1 MCMNYNETSQWAA
14 DLGSGYSSIR
24 PLGEGGMGTL
34 YRAHKDSLDVDV
46 VIKRVKQKFK
56 GRMDERAEANILK
69 TLKHKYLPRIYDVIE
84 SPSGYVYTIMDMI
97 PGENM
102 QNYVK
107 THGPVSQKLAY
118 RWACQLCEVIAYL
131 HSQVP
136 PILHCDI
143 KPSNIMITPNEDI
156 CVIDF
161 NTSLVFSKGV
171 LAIGA
176 TPGYAA
182 PEQYTRP
189 GASPDT
195 IETVPL
201 EETMPLRGY
210 KDAFAYQNIRSNKDP
225 SGRGVSN
232 SVTAAQ
238 ATNAG
243 GYGTISKRTDVYGIG
258 ATLYYAITGQQ
269 PGHSLKDVRPITS
282 YKLKFSRSFLL
293 IIARAMMKRQEERF
307 CDAQEMLRA
316 LQDIHAIDGRYKK
329 VVHSQRVVA
338 AVSLVLAVSGTLAI
352 LFGVQRIG
360 VERYAAYDALV
371 RKGRTAADEMRFDE
385 AEQDLQ
391 QAIAIYDDQ
400 LEAYVEQ
407 AVLLYR
413 QGKYQECIDAVETTQ
428 SRELKYYSRQSVANL
443 YNVAAEAYYELES
456 YESAATMYQKAI
468 GYSPDILSYYQG
480 EATALIQLGD
490 YSGAD
495 EVLAEMAK
503 AVPDAEQSGAYQVV
517 QSELLRK
524 QGDLPDA
531 LDAARKA
538 IGSADGNDQLAR
550 AYRLAASICED
561 IGDSMLSEE
570 INLLNNISVVDI
582 LDFFEENGTAYFA
595 MELIEGCNL
604 RVFRKNHNP
613 KQTLKMALQMLFLL
627 GSSLAEVHR
636 FGMIHGDISP
646 ENILI
651 TQDGEIKL
659 IDFGAARSFRQGSDN
674 KERKIY
680 LKPNYA
686 PYEQYTQKPCQGP
699 WTDIYALAAT
709 FYFIVSGRKMLDAL
723 SRAKG
728 ASYPPLHELCPAVS
742 RQLSDVIDK
751 ALAFDYHDRYRRIEM
766 VR

>member
-1 MCMNYNETSQWAA
+1 MNYNETSQWAA
-14 DLGSGYSSIR
+14 DLGSGYSAIR

-143 KPSNIMITPNEDI
+143 KPSNIMITPADDI

-210 KDAFAYQNIRSNKDP
+210 KDAFAYQNVRSNKDP

-468 GYSPDILSYYQG
+468 GYSPDILGYYQG

-570 INLLNNISVVDI
+570 INLLNQGIEQLPDGYYNALAGQLASAYIRQAEATGNPGYQKDALRTYQQLEKNGNTTLEVRLNIAM
-582 LDFFEENGTAYFA
+582 LQYQLHDFSKA
-595 MELIEGCNL
+595 MEMLQAL
-604 RVFRKNHNP
+604 KKDYPKDYRVYKWLAFV
-613 KQTLKMALQMLFLL
+613 QGELDLQ
-627 GSSLAEVHR
+627 
-636 FGMIHGDISP
+636 
-646 ENILI
+646 N
-651 TQDGEIKL
+651 
-659 IDFGAARSFRQGSDN
+659 
-674 KERKIY
+674 
-680 LKPNYA
+680 
-686 PYEQYTQKPCQGP
+686 
-699 WTDIYALAAT
+699 
-709 FYFIVSGRKMLDAL
+709 
-723 SRAKG
+723 G
-728 ASYPPLHELCPAVS
+728 ASYTKTLGYYETAAELYRAEQASGVYDP
-742 RQLSDVIDK
+742 QMDEL
-751 ALAFDYHDRYRRIEM
+751 DRMARNNWQ
-766 VR
+766 

>member
-1 MCMNYNETSQWAA
+1 MNYNETSQWAA

-210 KDAFAYQNIRSNKDP
+210 KDAFAYQNVRSNKGP

-293 IIARAMMKRQEERF
+293 IIARAMKKRQEERF

-503 AVPDAEQSGAYQVV
+503 AVPDAEQSGAYRDGTLEQLNIDHNFGA
-517 QSELLRK
+517 Q
-524 QGDLPDA
+524 
-531 LDAARKA
+531 LD
-538 IGSADGNDQLAR
+538 Q
-550 AYRLAASICED
+550 
-561 IGDSMLSEE
+561 
-570 INLLNNISVVDI
+570 
-582 LDFFEENGTAYFA
+582 
-595 MELIEGCNL
+595 
-604 RVFRKNHNP
+604 
-613 KQTLKMALQMLFLL
+613 MALE
-627 GSSLAEVHR
+627 GS
-636 FGMIHGDISP
+636 
-646 ENILI
+646 I
-651 TQDGEIKL
+651 TQDEALHHPQRAALTSYLGISELTL
-659 IDFGAARSFRQGSDN
+659 ISGNRMPFQLRKGDVLIQCTDGLYRYLPDSTMCRILAVTGNLKQAA
-674 KERKIY
+674 
-680 LKPNYA
+680 
-686 PYEQYTQKPCQGP
+686 EQMVKT
-699 WTDIYALAAT
+699 ALAVPGGHDNTSVLLAR
-709 FYFIVSGRKMLDAL
+709 Y
-723 SRAKG
+723 KG
-728 ASYPPLHELCPAVS
+728 
-742 RQLSDVIDK
+742 
-751 ALAFDYHDRYRRIEM
+751 
-766 VR
+766 

>member
-1 MCMNYNETSQWAA
+1 MNYNETSQWAA
-14 DLGSGYSSIR
+14 DLGSGYSAIR

-143 KPSNIMITPNEDI
+143 KPSNIMITPADDI

-210 KDAFAYQNIRSNKDP
+210 KDAFAYQNVRSNKDP

-570 INLLNNISVVDI
+570 INLLNQGIEQLPDGYYNALAGQLASAYIRQAEATGNPGYQKDALRTYQQLEKNGNTTLEVRLNIAM
-582 LDFFEENGTAYFA
+582 LQYQLHDFSKA
-595 MELIEGCNL
+595 MEMLQAL
-604 RVFRKNHNP
+604 KKDYPKDYRVYKWLAFV
-613 KQTLKMALQMLFLL
+613 QGELDLQN
-627 GSSLAEVHR
+627 G
-636 FGMIHGDISP
+636 
-646 ENILI
+646 
-651 TQDGEIKL
+651 
-659 IDFGAARSFRQGSDN
+659 
-674 KERKIY
+674 
-680 LKPNYA
+680 A
-686 PYEQYTQKPCQGP
+686 PYTKTLGYYETAAELYRAEQ
-699 WTDIYALAAT
+699 A
-709 FYFIVSGRKMLDAL
+709 SGVYDPQMDELDRMA
-723 SRAKG
+723 RNNW
-728 ASYPPLHELCPAVS
+728 
-742 RQLSDVIDK
+742 Q
-751 ALAFDYHDRYRRIEM
+751 
-766 VR
+766 

>member
-1 MCMNYNETSQWAA
+1 MNYNETSQWAA
-14 DLGSGYSSIR
+14 DLGSGYSAIR

-143 KPSNIMITPNEDI
+143 KPSNIMITPADDI

-210 KDAFAYQNIRSNKDP
+210 KDAFAYQNVRSNKDP

-428 SRELKYYSRQSVANL
+428 SRELKYYSKQSVANL

-570 INLLNNISVVDI
+570 INLLNQGIEQLPDGYYNALAGQLASAYIRQAEATGNPGYQKDALRTYQQLEKNGNTTLEVRLNIAM
-582 LDFFEENGTAYFA
+582 LQYQLHDFSKA
-595 MELIEGCNL
+595 MEMLQAL
-604 RVFRKNHNP
+604 KKDYPKDYRVYKWLAFV
-613 KQTLKMALQMLFLL
+613 QGELDLQ
-627 GSSLAEVHR
+627 
-636 FGMIHGDISP
+636 
-646 ENILI
+646 N
-651 TQDGEIKL
+651 
-659 IDFGAARSFRQGSDN
+659 
-674 KERKIY
+674 
-680 LKPNYA
+680 
-686 PYEQYTQKPCQGP
+686 
-699 WTDIYALAAT
+699 
-709 FYFIVSGRKMLDAL
+709 
-723 SRAKG
+723 G
-728 ASYPPLHELCPAVS
+728 ASYTKTLGYYETAAELYRAEQASGVYDP
-742 RQLSDVIDK
+742 QMDEL
-751 ALAFDYHDRYRRIEM
+751 DRMARNNWQ
-766 VR
+766 

>member
-1 MCMNYNETSQWAA
+1 MNYNETSQWAA
-14 DLGSGYSSIR
+14 DLGSGYSAIR

-143 KPSNIMITPNEDI
+143 KPSNIMITPAGDI

-210 KDAFAYQNIRSNKDP
+210 KDAFAYQNVRSNKDP

-503 AVPDAEQSGAYQVV
+503 AVPDTEQSGAYQVV

-570 INLLNNISVVDI
+570 INLLNQGIEQLPDGYYNALAGQLASAYIRQAEATGNPGYQKDALRTYQQLEKNGNTTLEIRLNIAM
-582 LDFFEENGTAYFA
+582 LQYQLHDFSKA
-595 MELIEGCNL
+595 MEMLQAL
-604 RVFRKNHNP
+604 KKDYPKDYRVYKWLAFV
-613 KQTLKMALQMLFLL
+613 QGELDLQ
-627 GSSLAEVHR
+627 
-636 FGMIHGDISP
+636 
-646 ENILI
+646 N
-651 TQDGEIKL
+651 
-659 IDFGAARSFRQGSDN
+659 
-674 KERKIY
+674 
-680 LKPNYA
+680 
-686 PYEQYTQKPCQGP
+686 
-699 WTDIYALAAT
+699 
-709 FYFIVSGRKMLDAL
+709 
-723 SRAKG
+723 G
-728 ASYPPLHELCPAVS
+728 ASYTKTLGYYETAAELYRAEQASGVYDP
-742 RQLSDVIDK
+742 QMDEL
-751 ALAFDYHDRYRRIEM
+751 DRMARNNWQ
-766 VR
+766 

>member
-1 MCMNYNETSQWAA
+1 MNYNETSQWAA

-210 KDAFAYQNIRSNKDP
+210 KDAFAYQNVRSNKDP

-243 GYGTISKRTDVYGIG
+243 GYGTISKITDVYGIG

-456 YESAATMYQKAI
+456 YESAAMMYQKAI

-570 INLLNNISVVDI
+570 INLLNQGIEQLPDGYYNALAGQLASAYIRQAEATVNPGYQKDALRTYQQLEKNGNTTLEVRLNIAM
-582 LDFFEENGTAYFA
+582 LQYQLHDFSKA
-595 MELIEGCNL
+595 MEMLQAL
-604 RVFRKNHNP
+604 KKDYPKDYRVYKWLAFV
-613 KQTLKMALQMLFLL
+613 QGELDLQ
-627 GSSLAEVHR
+627 
-636 FGMIHGDISP
+636 
-646 ENILI
+646 N
-651 TQDGEIKL
+651 
-659 IDFGAARSFRQGSDN
+659 
-674 KERKIY
+674 
-680 LKPNYA
+680 
-686 PYEQYTQKPCQGP
+686 
-699 WTDIYALAAT
+699 
-709 FYFIVSGRKMLDAL
+709 
-723 SRAKG
+723 G
-728 ASYPPLHELCPAVS
+728 ASYTKTLGYYETAAELYRAEQASGVYDP
-742 RQLSDVIDK
+742 QMDEL
-751 ALAFDYHDRYRRIEM
+751 DRMARNNWQ
-766 VR
+766 

>member
-1 MCMNYNETSQWAA
+1 MNYNETSQWAA
-14 DLGSGYSSIR
+14 DLGSGYSAIR

-143 KPSNIMITPNEDI
+143 KPSNIMITPADDI

-210 KDAFAYQNIRSNKDP
+210 KDAFAYQNVRSNKDP

-360 VERYAAYDALV
+360 VERYAAYDALA

-570 INLLNNISVVDI
+570 INLLNQGIEQLPDGYYNALAGQLASAYIRQAEATGNPGYQKDALRTYQQLEKNGNTTLEVRLNIAM
-582 LDFFEENGTAYFA
+582 LQYQLHDFSKA
-595 MELIEGCNL
+595 MEMLQAL
-604 RVFRKNHNP
+604 KKDYPKDYRVYKWLAFV
-613 KQTLKMALQMLFLL
+613 QGELDLQ
-627 GSSLAEVHR
+627 
-636 FGMIHGDISP
+636 
-646 ENILI
+646 N
-651 TQDGEIKL
+651 
-659 IDFGAARSFRQGSDN
+659 
-674 KERKIY
+674 
-680 LKPNYA
+680 
-686 PYEQYTQKPCQGP
+686 
-699 WTDIYALAAT
+699 
-709 FYFIVSGRKMLDAL
+709 
-723 SRAKG
+723 G
-728 ASYPPLHELCPAVS
+728 ASYTKTLGYYETAAELYRAEQASGVYDP
-742 RQLSDVIDK
+742 QMDEL
-751 ALAFDYHDRYRRIEM
+751 DRMARNNWQ
-766 VR
+766 

>member
-14 DLGSGYSSIR
+14 DLGSGYSAIR

-143 KPSNIMITPNEDI
+143 KPSNIMITPADDI

-210 KDAFAYQNIRSNKDP
+210 KDAFAYQNVRSNKDP

-570 INLLNNISVVDI
+570 INLLNQGIEQIPDGYYNALAGQLASAYIRQAEATGNPGYQKDALRTYQQLEKNGNTTLEVRLNIAM
-582 LDFFEENGTAYFA
+582 LQYQLHDFSKA
-595 MELIEGCNL
+595 MEMLQAL
-604 RVFRKNHNP
+604 KKDYPKDYRVYKWLAFV
-613 KQTLKMALQMLFLL
+613 QGELDLQ
-627 GSSLAEVHR
+627 
-636 FGMIHGDISP
+636 
-646 ENILI
+646 N
-651 TQDGEIKL
+651 
-659 IDFGAARSFRQGSDN
+659 
-674 KERKIY
+674 
-680 LKPNYA
+680 
-686 PYEQYTQKPCQGP
+686 
-699 WTDIYALAAT
+699 
-709 FYFIVSGRKMLDAL
+709 
-723 SRAKG
+723 G
-728 ASYPPLHELCPAVS
+728 ASYTKTLGYYETAAELYRAEQASGVYDP
-742 RQLSDVIDK
+742 QMDEL
-751 ALAFDYHDRYRRIEM
+751 DRMARNNWQ
-766 VR
+766 

>member
-1 MCMNYNETSQWAA
+1 MNYNEISQWAA
-14 DLGSGYSSIR
+14 DLGSGYSAIR

-143 KPSNIMITPNEDI
+143 KPSNIMITPAGDI

-210 KDAFAYQNIRSNKDP
+210 KDAFAYQNVRSNKDP

-282 YKLKFSRSFLL
+282 YKLKFSRSF
-293 IIARAMMKRQEERF
+293 
-307 CDAQEMLRA
+307 C
-316 LQDIHAIDGRYKK
+316 
-329 VVHSQRVVA
+329 
-338 AVSLVLAVSGTLAI
+338 
-352 LFGVQRIG
+352 
-360 VERYAAYDALV
+360 
-371 RKGRTAADEMRFDE
+371 
-385 AEQDLQ
+385 
-391 QAIAIYDDQ
+391 
-400 LEAYVEQ
+400 
-407 AVLLYR
+407 
-413 QGKYQECIDAVETTQ
+413 
-428 SRELKYYSRQSVANL
+428 
-443 YNVAAEAYYELES
+443 
-456 YESAATMYQKAI
+456 
-468 GYSPDILSYYQG
+468 
-480 EATALIQLGD
+480 
-490 YSGAD
+490 
-495 EVLAEMAK
+495 
-503 AVPDAEQSGAYQVV
+503 
-517 QSELLRK
+517 
-524 QGDLPDA
+524 
-531 LDAARKA
+531 
-538 IGSADGNDQLAR
+538 
-550 AYRLAASICED
+550 
-561 IGDSMLSEE
+561 
-570 INLLNNISVVDI
+570 
-582 LDFFEENGTAYFA
+582 
-595 MELIEGCNL
+595 
-604 RVFRKNHNP
+604 
-613 KQTLKMALQMLFLL
+613 
-627 GSSLAEVHR
+627 SS
-636 FGMIHGDISP
+636 SP
-646 ENILI
+646 E
-651 TQDGEIKL
+651 
-659 IDFGAARSFRQGSDN
+659 R
-674 KERKIY
+674 
-680 LKPNYA
+680 
-686 PYEQYTQKPCQGP
+686 
-699 WTDIYALAAT
+699 
-709 FYFIVSGRKMLDAL
+709 
-723 SRAKG
+723 
-728 ASYPPLHELCPAVS
+728 
-742 RQLSDVIDK
+742 
-751 ALAFDYHDRYRRIEM
+751 
-766 VR
+766 

>member
-210 KDAFAYQNIRSNKDP
+210 KDAFAYQNVRSNKDP

-293 IIARAMMKRQEERF
+293 IIARAMKKRQEERF

-400 LEAYVEQ
+400 LEAYERS
-407 AVLLYR
+407 VLHLPCR
-413 QGKYQECIDAVETTQ
+413 
-428 SRELKYYSRQSVANL
+428 RL
-443 YNVAAEAYYELES
+443 
-456 YESAATMYQKAI
+456 
-468 GYSPDILSYYQG
+468 PDIYHFGYPHATYDRSY
-480 EATALIQLGD
+480 
-490 YSGAD
+490 
-495 EVLAEMAK
+495 
-503 AVPDAEQSGAYQVV
+503 
-517 QSELLRK
+517 
-524 QGDLPDA
+524 
-531 LDAARKA
+531 
-538 IGSADGNDQLAR
+538 
-550 AYRLAASICED
+550 
-561 IGDSMLSEE
+561 
-570 INLLNNISVVDI
+570 
-582 LDFFEENGTAYFA
+582 
-595 MELIEGCNL
+595 
-604 RVFRKNHNP
+604 
-613 KQTLKMALQMLFLL
+613 
-627 GSSLAEVHR
+627 HR
-636 FGMIHGDISP
+636 
-646 ENILI
+646 
-651 TQDGEIKL
+651 
-659 IDFGAARSFRQGSDN
+659 
-674 KERKIY
+674 
-680 LKPNYA
+680 
-686 PYEQYTQKPCQGP
+686 
-699 WTDIYALAAT
+699 
-709 FYFIVSGRKMLDAL
+709 
-723 SRAKG
+723 
-728 ASYPPLHELCPAVS
+728 PA
-742 RQLSDVIDK
+742 
-751 ALAFDYHDRYRRIEM
+751 
-766 VR
+766 

>member
-1 MCMNYNETSQWAA
+1 MNYNETSQWAA
-14 DLGSGYSSIR
+14 DLGSGYSAIR

-143 KPSNIMITPNEDI
+143 KPSNIMITPAGDI

-210 KDAFAYQNIRSNKDP
+210 KDAFAYQNVRSNKDP

-360 VERYAAYDALV
+360 VERYAAYGALV

-570 INLLNNISVVDI
+570 INLLNQGIEQLPDGYYNALAGQLASAYIRQAEATGNPGYQKDALRTYQQLEKNGNTTLEVRLNIAM
-582 LDFFEENGTAYFA
+582 LQYQLHDFSKA
-595 MELIEGCNL
+595 MEMLQAL
-604 RVFRKNHNP
+604 KKDYPKDYRVYKWLAFV
-613 KQTLKMALQMLFLL
+613 QGELDLQ
-627 GSSLAEVHR
+627 
-636 FGMIHGDISP
+636 
-646 ENILI
+646 N
-651 TQDGEIKL
+651 
-659 IDFGAARSFRQGSDN
+659 
-674 KERKIY
+674 
-680 LKPNYA
+680 
-686 PYEQYTQKPCQGP
+686 
-699 WTDIYALAAT
+699 
-709 FYFIVSGRKMLDAL
+709 
-723 SRAKG
+723 G
-728 ASYPPLHELCPAVS
+728 ASYTKTLGYYETAAELYRAEQASGVYDP
-742 RQLSDVIDK
+742 QMDEL
-751 ALAFDYHDRYRRIEM
+751 DRMARNNWQ
-766 VR
+766 

>member
-1 MCMNYNETSQWAA
+1 MNYNETSQWAA
-14 DLGSGYSSIR
+14 DLGSGYSAIR

-69 TLKHKYLPRIYDVIE
+69 TLTHKYLPRIYDVIE

-143 KPSNIMITPNEDI
+143 KPSNIMITPAGDI

-210 KDAFAYQNIRSNKDP
+210 KDAFAYQNVRSNKDP

-570 INLLNNISVVDI
+570 INLLNQGIEQLPDGYYNALAGQLASAYIRQAEATGNPGYQKDALRTYQQLEKNGNTTLEVRLNIAM
-582 LDFFEENGTAYFA
+582 LQYQLHDFSKA
-595 MELIEGCNL
+595 MEMLQAL
-604 RVFRKNHNP
+604 KKDYPKDYRVYKWLAFV
-613 KQTLKMALQMLFLL
+613 QGELDLQ
-627 GSSLAEVHR
+627 
-636 FGMIHGDISP
+636 
-646 ENILI
+646 N
-651 TQDGEIKL
+651 
-659 IDFGAARSFRQGSDN
+659 
-674 KERKIY
+674 
-680 LKPNYA
+680 
-686 PYEQYTQKPCQGP
+686 
-699 WTDIYALAAT
+699 
-709 FYFIVSGRKMLDAL
+709 
-723 SRAKG
+723 G
-728 ASYPPLHELCPAVS
+728 ASYTKTLGYYETAAELYRAEQASGVYDP
-742 RQLSDVIDK
+742 QMDEL
-751 ALAFDYHDRYRRIEM
+751 DRMARNNWQ
-766 VR
+766 

>member
-210 KDAFAYQNIRSNKDP
+210 KDAFAYQNVRSNKGP

-456 YESAATMYQKAI
+456 YESAAMMYQKAI

-495 EVLAEMAK
+495 EVLAEMVK

-561 IGDSMLSEE
+561 IGDSMFSEE
-570 INLLNNISVVDI
+570 INLLNQGIEQLPDGYYNALAGQLASAYIRQAEATGNPGYQKDALRTYQQLEKNGNTTLEVRLNIAM
-582 LDFFEENGTAYFA
+582 LQYQLHDFSKA
-595 MELIEGCNL
+595 MEMLQALKNDYPKDY
-604 RVFRKNHNP
+604 RVYKWLAFV
-613 KQTLKMALQMLFLL
+613 QGELDLQ
-627 GSSLAEVHR
+627 
-636 FGMIHGDISP
+636 
-646 ENILI
+646 N
-651 TQDGEIKL
+651 
-659 IDFGAARSFRQGSDN
+659 
-674 KERKIY
+674 
-680 LKPNYA
+680 
-686 PYEQYTQKPCQGP
+686 
-699 WTDIYALAAT
+699 
-709 FYFIVSGRKMLDAL
+709 
-723 SRAKG
+723 G
-728 ASYPPLHELCPAVS
+728 ASYTKTLGYYETAAELYRAEQASGVYDP
-742 RQLSDVIDK
+742 QMDEL
-751 ALAFDYHDRYRRIEM
+751 DRMARNNWQ
-766 VR
+766 

>member
-14 DLGSGYSSIR
+14 DLGSGYSAIR

-143 KPSNIMITPNEDI
+143 KPSNIMITPAGDI

-210 KDAFAYQNIRSNKDP
+210 KDAFAYQNVRSNKDP

-570 INLLNNISVVDI
+570 INLLNQGIEQLPDGYYNALAGQLASAYIRQAEATGNPGYQKDALRTYQQLEKNGNTTLEVRLNIAM
-582 LDFFEENGTAYFA
+582 LQYQLHDFSKA
-595 MELIEGCNL
+595 MEIKDGGSGRKTLSRLLSGSDGAWGVSEL
-604 RVFRKNHNP
+604 RVSCRRIFCSERLSG
-613 KQTLKMALQMLFLL
+613 T
-627 GSSLAEVHR
+627 VH
-636 FGMIHGDISP
+636 HS
-646 ENILI
+646 
-651 TQDGEIKL
+651 
-659 IDFGAARSFRQGSDN
+659 
-674 KERKIY
+674 ERKI
-680 LKPNYA
+680 PVGQEFGTGRFRNY
-686 PYEQYTQKPCQGP
+686 
-699 WTDIYALAAT
+699 
-709 FYFIVSGRKMLDAL
+709 VS
-723 SRAKG
+723 
-728 ASYPPLHELCPAVS
+728 C
-742 RQLSDVIDK
+742 
-751 ALAFDYHDRYRRIEM
+751 
-766 VR
+766 

>member
-1 MCMNYNETSQWAA
+1 MNYNETSQWAA
-14 DLGSGYSSIR
+14 DLGSGYSAIR

-143 KPSNIMITPNEDI
+143 KPSNIMITPAGDI

-210 KDAFAYQNIRSNKDP
+210 KDAFAYQNVRSNKDP

-232 SVTAAQ
+232 SATAAQ

-570 INLLNNISVVDI
+570 INLLNQGIEQLPDGYYNALAGQLASAYIRQAEATGNPGYQKDALRTYQQLEKNGNTTLEVRLNIAM
-582 LDFFEENGTAYFA
+582 LQYQLHDFSKA
-595 MELIEGCNL
+595 MEMLQAL
-604 RVFRKNHNP
+604 KKDYPKDYRVYKWLAFV
-613 KQTLKMALQMLFLL
+613 QGELDLQ
-627 GSSLAEVHR
+627 
-636 FGMIHGDISP
+636 
-646 ENILI
+646 N
-651 TQDGEIKL
+651 
-659 IDFGAARSFRQGSDN
+659 
-674 KERKIY
+674 
-680 LKPNYA
+680 
-686 PYEQYTQKPCQGP
+686 
-699 WTDIYALAAT
+699 
-709 FYFIVSGRKMLDAL
+709 
-723 SRAKG
+723 G
-728 ASYPPLHELCPAVS
+728 ASYTKTLGYYETAAELYRAEQASGVYDP
-742 RQLSDVIDK
+742 QMDEL
-751 ALAFDYHDRYRRIEM
+751 DRMARNNWQ
-766 VR
+766 

>member
-1 MCMNYNETSQWAA
+1 MNYNETSQWAA
-14 DLGSGYSSIR
+14 DLGSGYSAIR

-143 KPSNIMITPNEDI
+143 KPSNIMITPAGDI

-210 KDAFAYQNIRSNKDP
+210 KDAFAYQNVRSNKDP

-570 INLLNNISVVDI
+570 INLLNQGIEQLPDGYYNALAGQLASAYIRQAEATGNPGYQKDALRTYQQLEKNGNTTPEVRLNIAM
-582 LDFFEENGTAYFA
+582 LQYQLHDFSKA
-595 MELIEGCNL
+595 MEMLQAL
-604 RVFRKNHNP
+604 KKDYPKDYRVYKWLAFV
-613 KQTLKMALQMLFLL
+613 QGELDLQ
-627 GSSLAEVHR
+627 
-636 FGMIHGDISP
+636 
-646 ENILI
+646 N
-651 TQDGEIKL
+651 
-659 IDFGAARSFRQGSDN
+659 
-674 KERKIY
+674 
-680 LKPNYA
+680 
-686 PYEQYTQKPCQGP
+686 
-699 WTDIYALAAT
+699 
-709 FYFIVSGRKMLDAL
+709 
-723 SRAKG
+723 G
-728 ASYPPLHELCPAVS
+728 ASYTKTLGYYETAAELYRAEQASGVYDP
-742 RQLSDVIDK
+742 QMDEL
-751 ALAFDYHDRYRRIEM
+751 DRMARNNWQ
-766 VR
+766 

>member
-1 MCMNYNETSQWAA
+1 MNYNETSQWAA
-14 DLGSGYSSIR
+14 DLGSGYSAIR

-143 KPSNIMITPNEDI
+143 KPSNIMITPAGDI

-210 KDAFAYQNIRSNKDP
+210 KDAFAYQNVRSNKDP

-258 ATLYYAITGQQ
+258 ATLYYAITGHQ

-570 INLLNNISVVDI
+570 INLLNQGIEQLPDGYYNALAGQLASAYIRQAEATGNPGYQKDALRTYQQLEKNGNTTLEVRLNIAM
-582 LDFFEENGTAYFA
+582 LQYQLHDFSKA
-595 MELIEGCNL
+595 MEMLQAL
-604 RVFRKNHNP
+604 KKDYPKDYRVYKWLAFV
-613 KQTLKMALQMLFLL
+613 QGELDLQ
-627 GSSLAEVHR
+627 
-636 FGMIHGDISP
+636 
-646 ENILI
+646 N
-651 TQDGEIKL
+651 
-659 IDFGAARSFRQGSDN
+659 
-674 KERKIY
+674 
-680 LKPNYA
+680 
-686 PYEQYTQKPCQGP
+686 
-699 WTDIYALAAT
+699 
-709 FYFIVSGRKMLDAL
+709 
-723 SRAKG
+723 G
-728 ASYPPLHELCPAVS
+728 ASYTKTLGYYETAAELYRAEQASGVYDP
-742 RQLSDVIDK
+742 QMDEL
-751 ALAFDYHDRYRRIEM
+751 DRMARNNWQ
-766 VR
+766 

>member
-1 MCMNYNETSQWAA
+1 MNYNETSQWAA
-14 DLGSGYSSIR
+14 DLGSGYSAIR

-143 KPSNIMITPNEDI
+143 KPSNIMITPADDI

-210 KDAFAYQNIRSNKDP
+210 KDAFAYQNVRSNKDP

-338 AVSLVLAVSGTLAI
+338 AVSLVLAVSGILAI

-570 INLLNNISVVDI
+570 INLLNQGIEQLPDGYYNALAGQLASAYIRQAEATGNPGYQKDALRTYQQLEKNGNTTLEVRLNIAM
-582 LDFFEENGTAYFA
+582 LQYQLHDFSKA
-595 MELIEGCNL
+595 MEMLQAL
-604 RVFRKNHNP
+604 KKDYPKDYRVYKWLAFV
-613 KQTLKMALQMLFLL
+613 QGELDLQ
-627 GSSLAEVHR
+627 
-636 FGMIHGDISP
+636 
-646 ENILI
+646 N
-651 TQDGEIKL
+651 
-659 IDFGAARSFRQGSDN
+659 
-674 KERKIY
+674 
-680 LKPNYA
+680 
-686 PYEQYTQKPCQGP
+686 
-699 WTDIYALAAT
+699 
-709 FYFIVSGRKMLDAL
+709 
-723 SRAKG
+723 G
-728 ASYPPLHELCPAVS
+728 ASYTKTLGYYETAAELYRAEQASGVYDP
-742 RQLSDVIDK
+742 QMDEL
-751 ALAFDYHDRYRRIEM
+751 DRMARNNWQ
-766 VR
+766 

>member
-1 MCMNYNETSQWAA
+1 MNYNETSQWAA
-14 DLGSGYSSIR
+14 DLGSGYSAIR

-143 KPSNIMITPNEDI
+143 KPSNIMITPADDI

-210 KDAFAYQNIRSNKDP
+210 KDAFAYQNVRSNKDP

-443 YNVAAEAYYELES
+443 YNMAAEAYYELES

-570 INLLNNISVVDI
+570 INLLNQGIEQLPDGYYNALAGQLASAYIRQAEATGNPGYQKDALRTYQQLEKNGNTTLEVRLNIAM
-582 LDFFEENGTAYFA
+582 LQYQLHDFSKA
-595 MELIEGCNL
+595 MEMLQAL
-604 RVFRKNHNP
+604 KKDYPKDYRVYKWLAFV
-613 KQTLKMALQMLFLL
+613 QGELDLQ
-627 GSSLAEVHR
+627 
-636 FGMIHGDISP
+636 
-646 ENILI
+646 N
-651 TQDGEIKL
+651 
-659 IDFGAARSFRQGSDN
+659 
-674 KERKIY
+674 
-680 LKPNYA
+680 
-686 PYEQYTQKPCQGP
+686 
-699 WTDIYALAAT
+699 
-709 FYFIVSGRKMLDAL
+709 
-723 SRAKG
+723 G
-728 ASYPPLHELCPAVS
+728 ASYTKTLGYYETAAELYRAEQASGVYDP
-742 RQLSDVIDK
+742 QMDEL
-751 ALAFDYHDRYRRIEM
+751 DRMARNNWQ
-766 VR
+766 

>member
-14 DLGSGYSSIR
+14 DLGSGYSAIR

-143 KPSNIMITPNEDI
+143 KPSNIMITPADDI

-210 KDAFAYQNIRSNKDP
+210 KDAFAYQNVRSNKDP

-307 CDAQEMLRA
+307 CDA
-316 LQDIHAIDGRYKK
+316 QDIHAIDGRYKK

-570 INLLNNISVVDI
+570 INLLNQGIEQLPDGYYNALAGQLASAYIRQAEATGNPGYQKDALRTYQQLEKNGNTTLEVRLNIAM
-582 LDFFEENGTAYFA
+582 LQYQLHDFSKA
-595 MELIEGCNL
+595 MEMLQAL
-604 RVFRKNHNP
+604 KKDYPKDYRVYKWLAFV
-613 KQTLKMALQMLFLL
+613 QGELDLQ
-627 GSSLAEVHR
+627 
-636 FGMIHGDISP
+636 
-646 ENILI
+646 N
-651 TQDGEIKL
+651 
-659 IDFGAARSFRQGSDN
+659 
-674 KERKIY
+674 
-680 LKPNYA
+680 
-686 PYEQYTQKPCQGP
+686 
-699 WTDIYALAAT
+699 
-709 FYFIVSGRKMLDAL
+709 
-723 SRAKG
+723 G
-728 ASYPPLHELCPAVS
+728 ASYTKTLGYYETAAELYRAEQASGVYDP
-742 RQLSDVIDK
+742 QMDEL
-751 ALAFDYHDRYRRIEM
+751 DRMARNNWQ
-766 VR
+766 

>member
-1 MCMNYNETSQWAA
+1 MNYNETSQWAA
-14 DLGSGYSSIR
+14 DLGSGYSAIR

-143 KPSNIMITPNEDI
+143 KPSNIMITPADDI

-210 KDAFAYQNIRSNKDP
+210 KDAFAYQNVRSNKDP

-561 IGDSMLSEE
+561 IGDSMHSEE
-570 INLLNNISVVDI
+570 INLLNQGIEQLPDGYYNALAGQLASAYIRQAEATGNPGYQKDALRTYQQLEKNGNTTLEVRLNIAM
-582 LDFFEENGTAYFA
+582 LQYQLHDFSKA
-595 MELIEGCNL
+595 MEMLQAL
-604 RVFRKNHNP
+604 KKDYPKDYRVYKWLAFV
-613 KQTLKMALQMLFLL
+613 QGELDLQ
-627 GSSLAEVHR
+627 
-636 FGMIHGDISP
+636 
-646 ENILI
+646 N
-651 TQDGEIKL
+651 
-659 IDFGAARSFRQGSDN
+659 
-674 KERKIY
+674 
-680 LKPNYA
+680 
-686 PYEQYTQKPCQGP
+686 
-699 WTDIYALAAT
+699 
-709 FYFIVSGRKMLDAL
+709 
-723 SRAKG
+723 G
-728 ASYPPLHELCPAVS
+728 ASYTKTLGYYETAAELYRAEQASGVYDP
-742 RQLSDVIDK
+742 QMDEL
-751 ALAFDYHDRYRRIEM
+751 DRMARNNWQ
-766 VR
+766 

>member
-1 MCMNYNETSQWAA
+1 MNYNETSQWAA
-14 DLGSGYSSIR
+14 DLGSGYSAIR

-143 KPSNIMITPNEDI
+143 KPSNIMITPADDI

-210 KDAFAYQNIRSNKDP
+210 KDAFAYQNVRSNKDP

-243 GYGTISKRTDVYGIG
+243 GYGTISKTTDVYGIG

-570 INLLNNISVVDI
+570 INLLNQGIEQLPDGYYNALAGQLASAYIRQAEATGNPGYQKDALRTYQQLEKNGNTTLEVRLNIAM
-582 LDFFEENGTAYFA
+582 LQYQLHDFSKA
-595 MELIEGCNL
+595 MEMLQAL
-604 RVFRKNHNP
+604 KKDYPKDYRVYKWLAFV
-613 KQTLKMALQMLFLL
+613 QGELDLQ
-627 GSSLAEVHR
+627 
-636 FGMIHGDISP
+636 
-646 ENILI
+646 N
-651 TQDGEIKL
+651 
-659 IDFGAARSFRQGSDN
+659 
-674 KERKIY
+674 
-680 LKPNYA
+680 
-686 PYEQYTQKPCQGP
+686 
-699 WTDIYALAAT
+699 
-709 FYFIVSGRKMLDAL
+709 
-723 SRAKG
+723 G
-728 ASYPPLHELCPAVS
+728 ASYTKTLGYYETAAELYRAEQASGVYDP
-742 RQLSDVIDK
+742 QMDEL
-751 ALAFDYHDRYRRIEM
+751 DRMARNNWQ
-766 VR
+766 

>member
-1 MCMNYNETSQWAA
+1 MNYNETSQWAA
-14 DLGSGYSSIR
+14 DLGSGYSAIR

-143 KPSNIMITPNEDI
+143 KPSNIMITPADDI

-210 KDAFAYQNIRSNKDP
+210 KDAFAYQNVRSNKDP

-443 YNVAAEAYYELES
+443 YNVAAKAYYELES

-570 INLLNNISVVDI
+570 INLLNQGIEQLPDGYYNALAGQLASAYIRQAEATGNPGYQKDALRTYQQLEKNGNTTLEVRLNIAM
-582 LDFFEENGTAYFA
+582 LQYQLHDFSKA
-595 MELIEGCNL
+595 MEMLQAL
-604 RVFRKNHNP
+604 KKDYPKDYRVYKWLAFV
-613 KQTLKMALQMLFLL
+613 QGELDLQ
-627 GSSLAEVHR
+627 
-636 FGMIHGDISP
+636 
-646 ENILI
+646 N
-651 TQDGEIKL
+651 
-659 IDFGAARSFRQGSDN
+659 
-674 KERKIY
+674 
-680 LKPNYA
+680 
-686 PYEQYTQKPCQGP
+686 
-699 WTDIYALAAT
+699 
-709 FYFIVSGRKMLDAL
+709 
-723 SRAKG
+723 G
-728 ASYPPLHELCPAVS
+728 ASYTKTLGYYETAAELYRAEQASGVYDP
-742 RQLSDVIDK
+742 QMDEL
-751 ALAFDYHDRYRRIEM
+751 DRMARNNWQ
-766 VR
+766 

>member
-1 MCMNYNETSQWAA
+1 MNYNETSQWAA
-14 DLGSGYSSIR
+14 DLGSGYSAIR

-107 THGPVSQKLAY
+107 IHGPVSQKLAY

-143 KPSNIMITPNEDI
+143 KPSNIMITPAGDI

-210 KDAFAYQNIRSNKDP
+210 KDAFAYQNVRSNKDP

-570 INLLNNISVVDI
+570 INLLNQGIEQLPDGYYNALAGQLASAYIRQAEATGNPGYQKDALRTYQQLEKNGNTTLEVRLNIAM
-582 LDFFEENGTAYFA
+582 LQYQLHDFSKA
-595 MELIEGCNL
+595 MEMLQAL
-604 RVFRKNHNP
+604 KKDYPKDYRVYKWLAFV
-613 KQTLKMALQMLFLL
+613 QGELDLQ
-627 GSSLAEVHR
+627 
-636 FGMIHGDISP
+636 
-646 ENILI
+646 N
-651 TQDGEIKL
+651 
-659 IDFGAARSFRQGSDN
+659 
-674 KERKIY
+674 
-680 LKPNYA
+680 
-686 PYEQYTQKPCQGP
+686 
-699 WTDIYALAAT
+699 
-709 FYFIVSGRKMLDAL
+709 
-723 SRAKG
+723 G
-728 ASYPPLHELCPAVS
+728 ASYTKTLGYYETAAELYRAEQASGVYDP
-742 RQLSDVIDK
+742 QMDEL
-751 ALAFDYHDRYRRIEM
+751 DRMARNNWQ
-766 VR
+766 

>member
-1 MCMNYNETSQWAA
+1 MNYNETSQWAA
-14 DLGSGYSSIR
+14 DLGNGYSAIR

-143 KPSNIMITPNEDI
+143 KPSNIMITPAGDI

-210 KDAFAYQNIRSNKDP
+210 KDAFAYQNVRSNKDP

-456 YESAATMYQKAI
+456 YESAAMMYQKAI

-503 AVPDAEQSGAYQVV
+503 AVPDAEQSGAYRVV

-570 INLLNNISVVDI
+570 INLLNQGIEQLPDGYYNALAGQLASAYIRQAEATGNPGYQKDALRTYQQLEKNGNTTLEVRLNIAM
-582 LDFFEENGTAYFA
+582 LQYQLHDFSKA
-595 MELIEGCNL
+595 MEMLQAL
-604 RVFRKNHNP
+604 KKDYPKDYRVYKWLAFV
-613 KQTLKMALQMLFLL
+613 QGELDLQ
-627 GSSLAEVHR
+627 
-636 FGMIHGDISP
+636 
-646 ENILI
+646 N
-651 TQDGEIKL
+651 
-659 IDFGAARSFRQGSDN
+659 
-674 KERKIY
+674 
-680 LKPNYA
+680 
-686 PYEQYTQKPCQGP
+686 
-699 WTDIYALAAT
+699 
-709 FYFIVSGRKMLDAL
+709 
-723 SRAKG
+723 G
-728 ASYPPLHELCPAVS
+728 ASYTKTLGYYETAAELYRAEQASGVYDP
-742 RQLSDVIDK
+742 QMDEL
-751 ALAFDYHDRYRRIEM
+751 DRMARNNWQ
-766 VR
+766 

>member
-210 KDAFAYQNIRSNKDP
+210 KDAFAYQNVRSNKGP

-293 IIARAMMKRQEERF
+293 IIARAMKKRQEERF

-456 YESAATMYQKAI
+456 YESAAMMYQKAI

-480 EATALIQLGD
+480 EVTALIQLGD

-495 EVLAEMAK
+495 EVLAEMVK

-561 IGDSMLSEE
+561 IGDSVLSEE
-570 INLLNNISVVDI
+570 INLLNQGIEQLPDGYYNALAGQLASAYIRQAEATGNPGYQKDALRTYQQLEKNGNTTLEVRLNIAM
-582 LDFFEENGTAYFA
+582 LQYQLHDFSKA
-595 MELIEGCNL
+595 MEMLQALKNDYPKDY
-604 RVFRKNHNP
+604 RVYKWLAFV
-613 KQTLKMALQMLFLL
+613 QGELDLQ
-627 GSSLAEVHR
+627 
-636 FGMIHGDISP
+636 
-646 ENILI
+646 N
-651 TQDGEIKL
+651 
-659 IDFGAARSFRQGSDN
+659 
-674 KERKIY
+674 
-680 LKPNYA
+680 
-686 PYEQYTQKPCQGP
+686 
-699 WTDIYALAAT
+699 
-709 FYFIVSGRKMLDAL
+709 
-723 SRAKG
+723 G
-728 ASYPPLHELCPAVS
+728 ASYTKTLGYYETAAELYRAEQASGVYDP
-742 RQLSDVIDK
+742 QMDEL
-751 ALAFDYHDRYRRIEM
+751 DRMARNNWQ
-766 VR
+766 

>member
-14 DLGSGYSSIR
+14 DLGSGYSAIR

-143 KPSNIMITPNEDI
+143 KPSNIMITPADDI

-210 KDAFAYQNIRSNKDP
+210 KDAFAYQNVRSNKDP

-307 CDAQEMLRA
+307 CDAPEMLRA

-570 INLLNNISVVDI
+570 INLLNQGIEQLPDGYYNALAGQLASAYIRQAEATGNPGYQKDALRTYQQLEKNGNTTLEVRLNIAM
-582 LDFFEENGTAYFA
+582 LQYQLHDFSKA
-595 MELIEGCNL
+595 MEMLQAL
-604 RVFRKNHNP
+604 KKDYPKDYRVYKWLAFV
-613 KQTLKMALQMLFLL
+613 QGELDLQ
-627 GSSLAEVHR
+627 
-636 FGMIHGDISP
+636 
-646 ENILI
+646 N
-651 TQDGEIKL
+651 
-659 IDFGAARSFRQGSDN
+659 
-674 KERKIY
+674 
-680 LKPNYA
+680 
-686 PYEQYTQKPCQGP
+686 
-699 WTDIYALAAT
+699 
-709 FYFIVSGRKMLDAL
+709 
-723 SRAKG
+723 G
-728 ASYPPLHELCPAVS
+728 ASYTKTLGYYETAAELYRAEQASGVYDP
-742 RQLSDVIDK
+742 QMDEL
-751 ALAFDYHDRYRRIEM
+751 DRMARNNWQ
-766 VR
+766 

>member
-1 MCMNYNETSQWAA
+1 MNYNETSQWAA
-14 DLGSGYSSIR
+14 DLGSGYSAIR

-143 KPSNIMITPNEDI
+143 KPSNIMITPAGDI

-189 GASPDT
+189 GASLDT

-210 KDAFAYQNIRSNKDP
+210 KDAFAYQNVRSNKDP

-570 INLLNNISVVDI
+570 INLLNQGIEQLPDGYYNALAGQLASAYIRQAEATGNPGYQKDALRTYQQLEKNGNTTLEVRLNIAM
-582 LDFFEENGTAYFA
+582 LQYQLHDFSKA
-595 MELIEGCNL
+595 MEMLQAL
-604 RVFRKNHNP
+604 KKDYPKDYRVYKWLAFV
-613 KQTLKMALQMLFLL
+613 QGELDLQ
-627 GSSLAEVHR
+627 
-636 FGMIHGDISP
+636 
-646 ENILI
+646 N
-651 TQDGEIKL
+651 
-659 IDFGAARSFRQGSDN
+659 
-674 KERKIY
+674 
-680 LKPNYA
+680 
-686 PYEQYTQKPCQGP
+686 
-699 WTDIYALAAT
+699 
-709 FYFIVSGRKMLDAL
+709 
-723 SRAKG
+723 G
-728 ASYPPLHELCPAVS
+728 ASYTKTLGYYETAAELYRAEQASGVYDP
-742 RQLSDVIDK
+742 QMDEL
-751 ALAFDYHDRYRRIEM
+751 DRMARNNWQ
-766 VR
+766 

>member
-1 MCMNYNETSQWAA
+1 MNYNETSQWAA
-14 DLGSGYSSIR
+14 DLGSGYSAIR

-143 KPSNIMITPNEDI
+143 KPSNIMITPAGDI

-210 KDAFAYQNIRSNKDP
+210 KDAFAYQNVRSNKDP

-561 IGDSMLSEE
+561 IGDSMFSEE
-570 INLLNNISVVDI
+570 INLLNQGIEQLPDGYYNALAGQLASAYIRQAEATGNPGYQKDALRTYQQLEKNGNTTLEVRLNIAM
-582 LDFFEENGTAYFA
+582 LQYQLHDFSKA
-595 MELIEGCNL
+595 MEMLQAL
-604 RVFRKNHNP
+604 KKDYPKDYRVYKWLAFV
-613 KQTLKMALQMLFLL
+613 QGELDLQ
-627 GSSLAEVHR
+627 
-636 FGMIHGDISP
+636 
-646 ENILI
+646 N
-651 TQDGEIKL
+651 
-659 IDFGAARSFRQGSDN
+659 
-674 KERKIY
+674 
-680 LKPNYA
+680 
-686 PYEQYTQKPCQGP
+686 
-699 WTDIYALAAT
+699 
-709 FYFIVSGRKMLDAL
+709 
-723 SRAKG
+723 G
-728 ASYPPLHELCPAVS
+728 ASYTKTLGYYETAAELYRAEQASGVYDP
-742 RQLSDVIDK
+742 QMDEL
-751 ALAFDYHDRYRRIEM
+751 DRMARNNWQ
-766 VR
+766 

>member
-1 MCMNYNETSQWAA
+1 MNYNETSQWAA

-210 KDAFAYQNIRSNKDP
+210 KDAFAYQNVRSNKGP

-282 YKLKFSRSFLL
+282 YKLKFIRSFLL

-570 INLLNNISVVDI
+570 INLLNQGIEQLPDGYYNALAGQLASAYIRQAEATGNPGYQKDALRTYQQLEKNGNTTLEVRLNIAM
-582 LDFFEENGTAYFA
+582 LQYQLHDFSKA
-595 MELIEGCNL
+595 MEMLQAL
-604 RVFRKNHNP
+604 KKDYPKDYRVYKWLAFV
-613 KQTLKMALQMLFLL
+613 QGELDLQ
-627 GSSLAEVHR
+627 
-636 FGMIHGDISP
+636 
-646 ENILI
+646 N
-651 TQDGEIKL
+651 
-659 IDFGAARSFRQGSDN
+659 
-674 KERKIY
+674 
-680 LKPNYA
+680 
-686 PYEQYTQKPCQGP
+686 
-699 WTDIYALAAT
+699 
-709 FYFIVSGRKMLDAL
+709 
-723 SRAKG
+723 G
-728 ASYPPLHELCPAVS
+728 ASYTKTLGYYETAAELYRAEQASGVYDP
-742 RQLSDVIDK
+742 QMDEL
-751 ALAFDYHDRYRRIEM
+751 DRMARNNWQ
-766 VR
+766 

>member
-14 DLGSGYSSIR
+14 DLGSGYSAIR

-143 KPSNIMITPNEDI
+143 KPSNIMITPADDI

-210 KDAFAYQNIRSNKDP
+210 KDAFAYQNVRSNKDP

-456 YESAATMYQKAI
+456 YESAAMMYQKAI

-570 INLLNNISVVDI
+570 INLLNQGIEQLPDGYYNALAGQLASAYIRQAEATGNPGYQKDALRTYQQLEKNGNTTLEVRLNIAM
-582 LDFFEENGTAYFA
+582 LQYQLHDFSKA
-595 MELIEGCNL
+595 MEMLQAL
-604 RVFRKNHNP
+604 KKDYPKDYRVYKWLAFV
-613 KQTLKMALQMLFLL
+613 QGELDLQ
-627 GSSLAEVHR
+627 
-636 FGMIHGDISP
+636 
-646 ENILI
+646 N
-651 TQDGEIKL
+651 
-659 IDFGAARSFRQGSDN
+659 
-674 KERKIY
+674 
-680 LKPNYA
+680 
-686 PYEQYTQKPCQGP
+686 
-699 WTDIYALAAT
+699 
-709 FYFIVSGRKMLDAL
+709 
-723 SRAKG
+723 G
-728 ASYPPLHELCPAVS
+728 ASYTKTLGYYETAAELYRAEQASGVYDP
-742 RQLSDVIDK
+742 QMDEL
-751 ALAFDYHDRYRRIEM
+751 DRMARNNWQ
-766 VR
+766 